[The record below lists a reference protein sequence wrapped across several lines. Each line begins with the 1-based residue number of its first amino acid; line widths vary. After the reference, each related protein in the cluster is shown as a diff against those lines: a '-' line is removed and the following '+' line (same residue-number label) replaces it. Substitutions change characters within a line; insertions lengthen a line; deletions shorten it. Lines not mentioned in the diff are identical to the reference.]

1 MPEQDDYLIPIFLI
15 NGQLESGKTS
25 FISELVEAG
34 QFDDA
39 QKKLIIAFEEGEVEY
54 DRKLLEEHGVDLEIL
69 TEEEFTKEK
78 LEELEERYNPWAVI
92 MEYNGMWDVGRIA
105 EVGLPEGWAI
115 YQTITIM
122 NAETFKLQWSNMQ
135 SIMAETVKS
144 AESVIFNRCDI
155 ETMDLGSFRRSM
167 KVLNPAID
175 VIFEDKNRNII
186 TGVNEVLP
194 YDMEADVIEVADVD
208 FGIWFVDARER
219 HDAYDGKIFKFKAQV
234 FRLKNMDKKIFI
246 ASRKAM
252 TCCED
257 DIATV
262 GFIAEYDG
270 AAGLENDD
278 WVNLKV
284 RVGYEAR
291 NEYNGVGPVLKVL
304 EAEAA
309 EPPKQEIV
317 FF

>member
-1 MPEQDDYLIPIFLI
+1 MPEQEEYLIPIFLI
-15 NGQLESGKTS
+15 NGQLESGKTT
-25 FISELVEAG
+25 FISELVKMG

-39 QKKLIIAFEEGEVEY
+39 QKKLIIALEEGEVEY
-54 DRKLLEEHGVDLEIL
+54 DLNLLQEHGVDLEIL

-78 LEELEERYNPWAVI
+78 LEELEEKYNPWAVI
-92 MEYNGMWDVGRIA
+92 MEYNGMWDPAKIA
-105 EVGLPEGWAI
+105 EVGLLEGWAL

-135 SIMAETVKS
+135 SIMAETVKT
-144 AESVIFNRCDI
+144 AESVVFNRCDL
-155 ETMDLGSFRRSM
+155 ETMDLGSYRRSM

-175 VIFEDKNRNII
+175 VIFEDKNGEII
-186 TGVNEVLP
+186 SGVNEVLP
-194 YDMEADVIEVADVD
+194 YDMDADIIDVADVD

-219 HDAYDGKIFKFKAQV
+219 HEAYDGKIFRFKAQV
-234 FRLKNMDKKIFI
+234 FRLKNMDKSIFV

-262 GFIAEYDG
+262 GFITEDSPECF
-270 AAGLENDD
+270 ENDQ
-278 WVNLKV
+278 WVYLTV
-284 RVGYEAR
+284 RVGYEHR
-291 NEYNGVGPVLKVL
+291 NEYNGVGPVLKII
-304 EAEAA
+304 EAEKT
-309 EPPKQEIV
+309 EPPKQETV